1 MKATL
6 KDLRNNIDGIYSINA
21 TKVANELGIS
31 REQYSRIE
39 NGIYKPNN
47 LKIEKLATLFK
58 VTEDE
63 IIKAWNNSNNSRG
76 GKVHER
82 NIRN

>member
-6 KDLRNNIDGIYSINA
+6 KDLRNNIEGIYSI
-21 TKVANELGIS
+21 TTIRVAHELGIS

-39 NGIYKPNN
+39 NGFYKPNN

-58 VTEDE
+58 VTENE
-63 IIKAWNNSNNSRG
+63 IIKAWNNSRG
-76 GKVHER
+76 GKANER